1 MGLYDILVSL
11 YHFNLQTVIVIENR
25 FFHVL
30 RSFIPFLHLYPVMPI
45 QAGSPLDLKGSFV
58 LIFGHGTNCKNGQEV
73 LNPT

>member
-1 MGLYDILVSL
+1 MSW
-11 YHFNLQTVIVIENR
+11 YHFNLQTVIVIEIA

-58 LIFGHGTNCKNGQEV
+58 LIFGHGTNCKKRQRV
-73 LNPT
+73 PNPT